1 MSIMHSHPC
10 RDCGLYV
17 HCDHLLDA
25 TAIVCESYK
34 ANPDA
39 HVCDECRRKAAQ
51 IPANAQELETA
62 RAEVSRF
69 LRPLP
74 GYRPSEM
81 TATVLEGVAH
91 STRYPE
97 SEAYR
102 SFQTFAR
109 QHGIPTL
116 LRVVADVLEAQR

>member
-39 HVCDECRRKAAQ
+39 HVCDECRLKAQQ
-51 IPANAQELETA
+51 IPANPQEIENA
-62 RAEVSRF
+62 RAAIREA
-69 LRPLP
+69 LRPFA
-74 GYRPSEM
+74 GYRRSEL
-81 TATVLEGVAH
+81 TATMLDGVAH
-91 STRYPE
+91 TTRYPD

-102 SFQTFAR
+102 PFQTFAR